1 MILSFCGCKYTLKL
15 YLRANF
21 FLKILDLSLWTHFHF
36 PTELANCLELKSYKM
51 ITLKEITASAT
62 FPVRHSVL
70 RKGKPI
76 ETCSFDNDDNPTT
89 KHFGLFDNEELKGVV
104 SVFEKKNPLFNKAK
118 QFQIRG
124 MAVLE
129 NVQGYGFGKMLM
141 LEAEKY
147 CKAANGA
154 VIWFNARE
162 NAVGFYENMGYK
174 INGTSFDIAGIGI
187 HYVMYKQL

>member
-1 MILSFCGCKYTLKL
+1 
-15 YLRANF
+15 
-21 FLKILDLSLWTHFHF
+21 
-36 PTELANCLELKSYKM
+36 M
-51 ITLKEITASAT
+51 ITLKEITALAT
-62 FPVRHSVL
+62 YPVRHPVL

-104 SVFEKKNPLFNKAK
+104 SVFEKKNPVFNETK

-129 NVQGYGFGKMLM
+129 CVQGYGFGKILM

-147 CKAANGA
+147 CKAESEAI
-154 VIWFNARE
+154 IWFNARE
-162 NAVGFYENMGYK
+162 NAVGFYENMGYT
-174 INGTSFDIAGIGI
+174 INGTSFDIVGIGT
-187 HYVMYKQL
+187 HYVMYKRL

>member
-1 MILSFCGCKYTLKL
+1 MIILK
-15 YLRANF
+15 
-21 FLKILDLSLWTHFHF
+21 K
-36 PTELANCLELKSYKM
+36 
-51 ITLKEITASAT
+51 ITALAT
-62 FPVRHSVL
+62 YPVRHPVL

-104 SVFEKKNPLFNKAK
+104 SVFEKKNPLFNKVK

-129 NVQGYGFGKMLM
+129 NAQGYGFGKLLM

-147 CKAANGA
+147 CKAENEAI
-154 VIWFNARE
+154 IWFNARE
-162 NAVGFYENMGYK
+162 NAVGFYENLGYR
-174 INGTSFDIAGIGI
+174 ISGTSFDIAGIGI
-187 HYVMYKQL
+187 HYVMFKELD

>member
-1 MILSFCGCKYTLKL
+1 
-15 YLRANF
+15 
-21 FLKILDLSLWTHFHF
+21 
-36 PTELANCLELKSYKM
+36 M

-89 KHFGLFDNEELKGVV
+89 KHFGLFDNDELKGIV
-104 SVFEKKNPLFNKAK
+104 SVFEKKNQLFNKVK

-129 NVQGYGFGKMLM
+129 NTQGYGFGKMLM

-147 CKAANGA
+147 CKAANGSI
-154 VIWFNARE
+154 IWFNARE
-162 NAVGFYENMGYK
+162 NAVGFYENLGYR
-174 INGTSFDIAGIGI
+174 ISGTSFDIAGIGM
-187 HYVMYKQL
+187 HYVMFKELD

>member
-1 MILSFCGCKYTLKL
+1 
-15 YLRANF
+15 
-21 FLKILDLSLWTHFHF
+21 
-36 PTELANCLELKSYKM
+36 M

-76 ETCSFDNDDNPTT
+76 ETCSFDNDDDPTT
-89 KHFGLFDNEELKGVV
+89 KHFGLFDNDELKGIV
-104 SVFEKKNPLFNKAK
+104 SVFEKKNQLFNKVK

-129 NVQGYGFGKMLM
+129 NTQGYGFGKMLM

-154 VIWFNARE
+154 IIWFNARE
-162 NAVGFYENMGYK
+162 NAVGFYENLGYR
-174 INGTSFDIAGIGI
+174 ISGTSFDIAGIGI
-187 HYVMYKQL
+187 HFVMFKELD